1 MALAFQNLYEAVN
14 NIPVHIGLS
23 NLKHILYHA
32 LLPQFLE
39 WTKGFP
45 LSIEEFELRDKN
57 WVKLVPR
64 QPDID
69 VIADQFFEAK
79 AKSKVKV
86 FSAKKSADLSLCVK
100 NEKYQEILQHLNDLD
115 ERSKDVRTLLLF
127 CAYND
132 INKDQVLFPRNHG
145 ATTSHGGASASGTA
159 MMSSAGARNKASCLI
174 LRSTLRFGPVQYI
187 WLTLNGFIY
196 KDSF

>member
-1 MALAFQNLYEAVN
+1 MAFQNLYDAIN

-39 WTKGFP
+39 WSKGFP
-45 LSIEEFELRDKN
+45 LSIEECELRDKN

-69 VIADQFFEAK
+69 IIADQFFEAK

-86 FSAKKSADLSLCVK
+86 FSAKKSADLSLCIK
-100 NEKYQEILQHLNDLD
+100 NEKYQEILQHIVDLD
-115 ERSKDVRTLLLF
+115 EGSEDVRTSSFFAHLIALTKF
-127 CAYND
+127 
-132 INKDQVLFPRNHG
+132 QVLFAPKPRCDTGSSIHN
-145 ATTSHGGASASGTA
+145 SSGTGIRTL
-159 MMSSAGARNKASCLI
+159 STRNKGKKRKLSNSEVCKDI
-174 LRSTLRFGPVQYI
+174 LP
-187 WLTLNGFIY
+187 LNRFIY
-196 KDSF
+196 EDSF